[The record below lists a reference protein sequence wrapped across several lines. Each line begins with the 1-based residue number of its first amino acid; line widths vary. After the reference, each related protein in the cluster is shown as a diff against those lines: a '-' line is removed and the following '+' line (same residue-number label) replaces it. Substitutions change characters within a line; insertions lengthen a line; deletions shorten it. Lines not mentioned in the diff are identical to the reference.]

1 MKFCKEMLLLR
12 HAIGWNFRQNRI
24 SDVRINEACSRIESW
39 SFSFPKRPT
48 RRELTPNV
56 DLEKGQG
63 HCHRRSS
70 DTVAYLPMSR
80 STAPTSYNIDELQH
94 RRITTPTNYNI
105 DELQHGRL
113 WESICDSLQCGF
125 DACNCVFWFGSDL
138 F

>member
-1 MKFCKEMLLLR
+1 MLLLR

-80 STAPTSYNIDELQH
+80 STAPTSYNTDELQH
-94 RRITTPTNYNI
+94 RRITTSTSYNMGDSGNPYAI
-105 DELQHGRL
+105 RCNADLTRAIVYSGL
-113 WESICDSLQCGF
+113 GLTCFDSL
-125 DACNCVFWFGSDL
+125 VE
-138 F
+138 